1 LRLQANPG
9 AEAKLPGGGAFSS
22 PMPKIGAAADAVS
35 PVFAVIS
42 GIAAAAAIT
51 FAVLLFLKTK

>member
-1 LRLQANPG
+1 
-9 AEAKLPGGGAFSS
+9 
-22 PMPKIGAAADAVS
+22 MPKIDASAEAIS

-42 GIAAAAAIT
+42 GLAAAAAIT

>member
-1 LRLQANPG
+1 
-9 AEAKLPGGGAFSS
+9 
-22 PMPKIGAAADAVS
+22 MPKIGAAADAVS